1 MNASLLRPYP
11 SALLLVVFHILLRKW
26 LDVFDPHHRG
36 VRVLLVLRV
45 HCVQVVRFVFV
56 GWASIDLEDL
66 EPNSI
71 DSFLHESMHHAN
83 LLLLL
88 VKTVVP
94 TLARSAA
101 LLSSEGA
108 RSGCVQI
115 GEFVLR
121 AHMRELRLHS
131 IAEHAAREL
140 GKGHLADFLVEHC
153 RRCDEHTPCG

>member
-1 MNASLLRPYP
+1 MNASLLRPCP
-11 SALLLVVFHILLRKW
+11 SALLLVVFHPLLCKW
-26 LDVFDPHHRG
+26 LDILDPHHRG

-45 HCVQVVRFVFV
+45 HREQVVRVV
-56 GWASIDLEDL
+56 LLDWASIDLEAL

-71 DSFLHESMHHAN
+71 DCFLHECEHHAN

-88 VKTVVP
+88 VQTVVP
-94 TLARSAA
+94 TLARSSA
-101 LLSSEGA
+101 LLSSEGV

-121 AHMRELRLHS
+121 AHMGELRLHS
-131 IAEHAAREL
+131 IAKHAAREL